1 MPNKYVCM
9 NLKDDHD
16 LIEGF
21 AQSMRCTICLLSVA
35 SFTFVTVQRRI
46 RLLWHISDELML
58 GKKIVIDI
66 CQIA

>member
-21 AQSMRCTICLLSVA
+21 APSMICTICLLSVA
-35 SFTFVTVQRRI
+35 SFTFVAVQRHI
-46 RLLWHISDELML
+46 RLL
-58 GKKIVIDI
+58 
-66 CQIA
+66 

>member
-21 AQSMRCTICLLSVA
+21 AQSMICTICLLSVA

-46 RLLWHISDELML
+46 RLL
-58 GKKIVIDI
+58 
-66 CQIA
+66 